1 MLFQSDSTPPR
12 YLYLGNNAAATRLCF
27 GNTYL
32 SPLLHCKLVFFIYLY
47 FTPYDSGSIIPPV
60 SMADSIPEYPGISL
74 LEHEIAR
81 LRQNIAELEARL
93 RKPRLQQHLEELLKD
108 YPRLSAVE

>member
-1 MLFQSDSTPPR
+1 MTDSVPENLR
-12 YLYLGNNAAATRLCF
+12 
-27 GNTYL
+27 
-32 SPLLHCKLVFFIYLY
+32 
-47 FTPYDSGSIIPPV
+47 IP
-60 SMADSIPEYPGISL
+60 L
-74 LEHEIAR
+74 LEHEVAR